1 MKQTHIIIK
10 ELILQNGQKQN
21 IVLLNNAEEI
31 WEFKD
36 FEEAERIA
44 QAFEKNSDSGW
55 KYKVKSIKS
64 I

>member
-1 MKQTHIIIK
+1 MESRYSIDIDTL
-10 ELILQNGQKQN
+10 E
-21 IVLLNNAEEI
+21 
-31 WEFKD
+31 D

-44 QAFEKNSDSGW
+44 KAFEINSDSGW

>member
-1 MKQTHIIIK
+1 MKQSYIIIK
-10 ELILQNGQKQN
+10 EFQNGRKQS
-21 IVLLNNAEEI
+21 IVLLNIEEI
-31 WEFKD
+31 WEFED

-44 QAFEKNSDSGW
+44 KAFEINSDSGW

>member
-1 MKQTHIIIK
+1 MKQSHIIIK
-10 ELILQNGQKQN
+10 ELQNGRKQG
-21 IVLLNNAEEI
+21 IVLLNIEEI
-31 WEFKD
+31 WEFED

-44 QAFEKNSDSGW
+44 KSFEINSDSGW

>member
-1 MKQTHIIIK
+1 MKQSHIIIK
-10 ELILQNGQKQN
+10 ELQNGRKQS
-21 IVLLNNAEEI
+21 IVLLNIEEI
-31 WEFKD
+31 WEFED

-44 QAFEKNSDSGW
+44 KAFEINSDSGW